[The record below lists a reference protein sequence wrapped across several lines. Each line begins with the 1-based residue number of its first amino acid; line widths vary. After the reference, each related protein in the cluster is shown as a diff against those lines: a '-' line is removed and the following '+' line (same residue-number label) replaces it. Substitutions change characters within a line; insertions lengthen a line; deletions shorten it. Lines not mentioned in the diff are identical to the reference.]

1 MFSRAALVV
10 VNVFTSSSSVTSPRA
25 DAMVFVASSRGP
37 ALATSPRLRP
47 RASWRRT
54 RANAPRARASSTPA
68 PGEDASSGKPPDQTP
83 VESSKPSSE
92 KLTPE
97 ARGFLAALD
106 TAPLVVAQTA
116 PAVRVALSEEFGRP
130 PGAFSPGQLVAAL
143 RALGVH
149 KVLDTNTAADL
160 CVCEEGTE
168 LLQRLH
174 DAEAADDAARG
185 GRDEADAEV
194 FSPVPAPTA
203 PLPMFTSCCPGWI
216 QLVEKTMPDLWPY
229 VSSCKSPHMMLGAL
243 LKRVTRDVWGGHEPE
258 DVFLVSVMP
267 CVRKKGES
275 LRPEFAAGGVRDVDE
290 VITTRDLGALLR
302 LRGIDPGTLEPSA
315 FDRPFGEGSGA
326 GQLFGVTGG
335 VMEAAVRTVYAVVT
349 EGETLPRLELEDVRG
364 FARLKE
370 CEVSL
375 KSPSTG
381 KGMDRSIRL
390 AVVSGLA
397 EAKTLIR
404 DMRDGARV
412 YDFVEVMACP
422 GGCVGGGGQ
431 PRSKDP
437 DAARKR
443 ADAVYELDRCAAVRQ
458 SHHNPAIAEVYE
470 RWLGPGF
477 GSDAAKEALHVE
489 RPDSRRRDRDD
500 EDDVKTRETPFPRA
514 ASTRTME
521 CETCGLRYDVE

>member
-1 MFSRAALVV
+1 
-10 VNVFTSSSSVTSPRA
+10 
-25 DAMVFVASSRGP
+25 MVLLASSRGP

-47 RASWRRT
+47 RASRRRA

-68 PGEDASSGKPPDQTP
+68 PGEDASSEKPPDHTP
-83 VESSKPSSE
+83 VEAE

-160 CVCEEGTE
+160 CICEEGTE
-168 LLQRLH
+168 LLQRLY
-174 DAEAADDAARG
+174 DA
-185 GRDEADAEV
+185 DEADQAARARRDETDADADADAGDPA
-194 FSPVPAPTA
+194 SASASASASAPTA

-275 LRPEFAAGGVRDVDE
+275 LRPEYATGGVRDVDE

-302 LRGIDPGTLEPSA
+302 LRGIDPGSLEPSA
-315 FDRPFGEGSGA
+315 FDQPLGEGSGA

-364 FARLKE
+364 LAGLKE

-375 KSPSTG
+375 KSPITG
-381 KGMDRSIRL
+381 KGIDRSLRL

-404 DMRDGARV
+404 DMRDGTRV

-437 DAARKR
+437 DVLRKR
-443 ADAVYELDRCAAVRQ
+443 AEAVYGLDRCAAVRQ
-458 SHHNPAIAEVYE
+458 SHQNPAIAEVYE
-470 RWLGPGF
+470 RWLAPGF
-477 GSDAAKEALHVE
+477 GSDAAKEALHVD
-489 RPDSRRRDRDD
+489 RPEPPRRDDD
-500 EDDVKTRETPFPRA
+500 SDRERAAPFPRA
-514 ASTRTME
+514 SSTRTAE